1 MQRYITCSRFP
12 VCKLLYLLACGLFGR
27 VKLHWSFI
35 PFFTSSSLNSTESS
49 YRTTPFMEH
58 QVHWRSIF
66 FIIIIIWSLFLLCF
80 SWICICK
87 PNFKHFLH
95 LCLDV
100 DVQYNVAFLYRPW
113 SSSSLEL
120 DEAKSIRKHCF

>member
-1 MQRYITCSRFP
+1 MQQIPSVQTAVPAGMWTVWTCQTALVIYP
-12 VCKLLYLLACGLFGR
+12 VF
-27 VKLHWSFI
+27 FF
-35 PFFTSSSLNSTESS
+35 FFTSSSLNSTEPS

-58 QVHWRSIF
+58 QVHLRSNFF